1 MSLQENKGVSV
12 RYGAVGIGSLQTL
25 ASCAKI
31 LSHLEYLKIF
41 VF

>member
-1 MSLQENKGVSV
+1 MSPQENKGVGV
-12 RYGAVGIGSLQTL
+12 HCRAVGIGSLQTL

-31 LSHLEYLKIF
+31 PSQLKYLNTS